1 MWHSFAHQ
9 FADRT
14 MRAAL
19 LWQVLIAGTGAQRA
33 ASASVTPP
41 PPPPSRADFAFADS
55 FSSNMVL
62 QQLPSPSV
70 LWGFAAPGAVV
81 TVHRA
86 TGSHGTAPACA
97 SSTVG
102 TDDGVWRVQMAGM
115 NASNETFTFV
125 ATNGSTPSC
134 MNKTNVAG
142 SASTLARA
150 GATTSTLTISNVV
163 YGAVWVCSG
172 QSNMAFLTA
181 MAFNATEVLAAAAD
195 TDVRLFAANMSCAH
209 GKVCHFNK
217 SHDRL
222 SPCTR
227 PPCFSTGP
235 EKHWVQ
241 ASADVLSADGKG
253 GISTSEANGWRGSF
267 SAVCYL
273 FGRRLQ
279 ESRGYPVGLIASYIG
294 GTPDECWSSTDALA
308 ECPGSSRSA
317 VHMDWGDCWYSMI
330 TPLLR
335 TPIEGTVW
343 YQGETDTLPGGSPGH
358 GERALNYNC
367 TFPAMVRDWRAKFHA
382 ASEGATNPNFP
393 FGFVQLAPWGAS
405 TDANNGCGQGS
416 DLQCQVATLRWGQT
430 ADTGTALTN
439 MQLPNTFMA
448 TATDLADFN
457 SPYGS
462 IHPRHKIEVGDR
474 LAAAARAE
482 VYNESDQY
490 WTGPV
495 LPTAHVESGTGP
507 SVLRVQFKNCAAAG
521 MELRETVGFEIK
533 VNGLWAPTPAIR
545 DAQMQKSCAVD
556 LTLPSSNGDGG
567 VETNTAAQTVPPR
580 RPSTLTD
587 VRYNWYRVVC
597 FANQTRD
604 GAGAGR
610 CAVYADGIPAPPF
623 RIAVAAS
630 AVVAE

>member
-1 MWHSFAHQ
+1 
-9 FADRT
+9 

-150 GATTSTLTISNVV
+150 GATTATLTISNVV

-195 TDVRLFAANMSCAH
+195 TDVRLFAAKMSCAH

-222 SPCTR
+222 SPCT
-227 PPCFSTGP
+227 
-235 EKHWVQ
+235 
-241 ASADVLSADGKG
+241 
-253 GISTSEANGWRGSF
+253 
-267 SAVCYL
+267 
-273 FGRRLQ
+273 
-279 ESRGYPVGLIASYIG
+279 
-294 GTPDECWSSTDALA
+294 
-308 ECPGSSRSA
+308 
-317 VHMDWGDCWYSMI
+317 
-330 TPLLR
+330 
-335 TPIEGTVW
+335 
-343 YQGETDTLPGGSPGH
+343 
-358 GERALNYNC
+358 
-367 TFPAMVRDWRAKFHA
+367 
-382 ASEGATNPNFP
+382 
-393 FGFVQLAPWGAS
+393 
-405 TDANNGCGQGS
+405 
-416 DLQCQVATLRWGQT
+416 
-430 ADTGTALTN
+430 
-439 MQLPNTFMA
+439 
-448 TATDLADFN
+448 
-457 SPYGS
+457 
-462 IHPRHKIEVGDR
+462 
-474 LAAAARAE
+474 
-482 VYNESDQY
+482 
-490 WTGPV
+490 
-495 LPTAHVESGTGP
+495 
-507 SVLRVQFKNCAAAG
+507 
-521 MELRETVGFEIK
+521 
-533 VNGLWAPTPAIR
+533 
-545 DAQMQKSCAVD
+545 
-556 LTLPSSNGDGG
+556 
-567 VETNTAAQTVPPR
+567 
-580 RPSTLTD
+580 
-587 VRYNWYRVVC
+587 
-597 FANQTRD
+597 
-604 GAGAGR
+604 
-610 CAVYADGIPAPPF
+610 
-623 RIAVAAS
+623 
-630 AVVAE
+630 

>member
-1 MWHSFAHQ
+1 M
-9 FADRT
+9 RT
-14 MRAAL
+14 TL
-19 LWQVLIAGTGAQRA
+19 LWRVLIAGAVAVLQCAA
-33 ASASVTPP
+33 ASASACNATLLNATSLGVEQIGQLPSLSLEGCCAACLAKPQCAAFVLGHDGVCFLRGDLLGRHPKRGNVAGIVRTFPPPPTPPP
-41 PPPPSRADFAFADS
+41 PPPPSRPGFAFADS

-62 QQLPSPSV
+62 QRLPSPSV
-70 LWGFAAPGAVV
+70 LWGFGPPGAAV

-86 TGSHGTAPACA
+86 TGSHGTAADCA
-97 SSTVG
+97 SAAAG
-102 TDDGVWRVQMAGM
+102 TDGVWRVQMAGLK
-115 NASNETFTFV
+115 ASNETFTFV

-134 MNKTNVAG
+134 HAASNATARTNNTRNIVDSAPTLVH
-142 SASTLARA
+142 ASTT
-150 GATTSTLTISNVV
+150 ATLVIANVV
-163 YGAVWVCSG
+163 YGAVWICSG

-195 TDVRLFAANMSCAH
+195 TDVRLFSANMSCAH
-209 GKVCHFNK
+209 GKVCHFNT

-227 PPCFSTGP
+227 PPCFTTGP
-235 EKHWVQ
+235 QKHWVQ
-241 ASADVLSADGKG
+241 ASSDVLSADGKG

-279 ESRGYPVGLIASYIG
+279 ASRGYPVGLISSYIG

-308 ECPGSSRSA
+308 ECPGSSRSTA
-317 VHMDWGDCWYSMI
+317 HMDWGDCWYSMI

-382 ASEGATNPNFP
+382 ASNGATHPNFP

-430 ADTGTALTN
+430 ADTGTALAN
-439 MQLPNTFMA
+439 LQLPNTFMA
-448 TATDLADFN
+448 SATDLADFN

-495 LPTAHVESGTGP
+495 LPAAHAVGSGNGP
-507 SVLRVQFKNCAAAG
+507 SVLRVQFKSCAAAG
-521 MELRETVGFEIK
+521 IELRETVGFEVN
-533 VNGLWAPTPAIR
+533 VNGR
-545 DAQMQKSCAVD
+545 
-556 LTLPSSNGDGG
+556 
-567 VETNTAAQTVPPR
+567 
-580 RPSTLTD
+580 
-587 VRYNWYRVVC
+587 
-597 FANQTRD
+597 
-604 GAGAGR
+604 
-610 CAVYADGIPAPPF
+610 
-623 RIAVAAS
+623 
-630 AVVAE
+630 